1 MILTKGARNIQGWK
15 KSVQWSVGKL
25 YLHTY
30 TKNKIVS
37 FYYIIQK
44 SKNLVGRRPGPGAQ
58 FKHWKPGRCGLRK
71 WNDIRLA
78 GRAAGSAARRASRP
92 FCLHLP
98 TALRGLRAAERQT
111 SGMVGGADGGDGA
124 RAWQHVFLLLEYLK
138 DASKKMKSGLVFIKL
153 ANPRSGEGAIY
164 LLNMCLPQLFEIKIF
179 KEKKLLVYKW
189 ISSSK
194 RSSSLCHTYGLSVST
209 SPLPYNG
216 Q

>member
-1 MILTKGARNIQGWK
+1 M
-15 KSVQWSVGKL
+15 
-25 YLHTY
+25 
-30 TKNKIVS
+30 
-37 FYYIIQK
+37 
-44 SKNLVGRRPGPGAQ
+44 GRRLGPGVQ
-58 FKHWKPGRCGLRK
+58 FKHWKPGCCELRK
-71 WNDIRLA
+71 RNDIRLA

-98 TALRGLRAAERQT
+98 TASHRVALRGLRAAERQT
-111 SGMVGGADGGDGA
+111 SGMAGGADGGDGARAWQHVFLGA

-179 KEKKLLVYKW
+179 KEKTLLVYKW

-194 RSSSLCHTYGLSVST
+194 RSSSLCHTYGLCFYFST
-209 SPLPYNG
+209 TL
-216 Q
+216 

>member
-1 MILTKGARNIQGWK
+1 MTLTKGARNIQWWK

-44 SKNLVGRRPGPGAQ
+44 SKNLVGRRLGPGAQ

-78 GRAAGSAARRASRP
+78 GRAAGSAAGSAARRASRP

-98 TALRGLRAAERQT
+98 TASRRVALRGLSRTPRTEGRRETDERHGGRRGRRGRGSCLAA
-111 SGMVGGADGGDGA
+111 
-124 RAWQHVFLLLEYLK
+124 HVP
-138 DASKKMKSGLVFIKL
+138 APG
-153 ANPRSGEGAIY
+153 
-164 LLNMCLPQLFEIKIF
+164 IF
-179 KEKKLLVYKW
+179 KGCVKEDEKWACVYK
-189 ISSSK
+189 
-194 RSSSLCHTYGLSVST
+194 TG
-209 SPLPYNG
+209 
-216 Q
+216 